1 MEAVTV
7 SPEYQIVIPKEIR
20 ETLCVRPGDKV
31 HVLQY
36 KNRIECIPVKEIKHM
51 RGFLR
56 GMDTTIR
63 REKDCL

>member
-1 MEAVTV
+1 MEAVTI
-7 SPEYQIVIPKEIR
+7 SPEYRIVIPKGIR
-20 ETLCVRPGDKV
+20 EVLCVRPGGMV

-36 KNRIECIPVKEIKHM
+36 ENRIECIPVKEIKQM

-63 REKDCL
+63 REKDRL